1 MLKQLMEIF
10 FGWNLASENNIEQ
23 NLVLGYIENL
33 KQYIPS
39 EDIEY
44 LKSIDF
50 NKSDKIIS
58 ENDSKKIINIIKDA
72 ENTRESQSR
81 TSSELER

>member
-1 MLKQLMEIF
+1 MLKQLMDIF

>member
-10 FGWNLASENNIEQ
+10 FGWNLSSENNIEQ

-50 NKSDKIIS
+50 NKSDKTIS

-72 ENTRESQSR
+72 ENTRESQSK